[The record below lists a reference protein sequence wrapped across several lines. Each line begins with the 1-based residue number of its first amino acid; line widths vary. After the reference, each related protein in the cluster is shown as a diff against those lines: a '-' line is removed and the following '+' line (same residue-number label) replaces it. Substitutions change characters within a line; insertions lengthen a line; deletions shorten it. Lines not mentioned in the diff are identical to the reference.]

1 MAHTQAR
8 GRWVLVSSCGIALLL
23 GVLALGSVVLPYEQ
37 VAMRQR
43 WASAHPR
50 HYDMRARWRSG
61 GWVMYSSLEVRNEQL
76 VAGTNLFDGSPLTA
90 IDLGV
95 MSAMFPVDHTFGQI
109 DVLRRWPTSW
119 RTGIAR
125 LVPVPMLART
135 IDPCVVPLPRV
146 TYDQALGYPREVH
159 AFTNPCYNGV
169 GYDLEIEA
177 LQPLP

>member
-1 MAHTQAR
+1 MAHMQATV
-8 GRWVLVSSCGIALLL
+8 RWIIFSICGIVITLGLLAIGNVAL
-23 GVLALGSVVLPYEQ
+23 PIEQ

-50 HYDMRARWRSG
+50 HYEMQARWRSG
-61 GWVMYSSLEVRNEQL
+61 GWVMYSALEVRNEQL
-76 VAGTNLFDGSPLTA
+76 IGGTNLFDNSPLTT

-95 MSAMFPVDHTFGQI
+95 MSAMFPVDHTFSQI
-109 DVLRRWPTSW
+109 DVLRRWPASW
-119 RTGIAR
+119 RTSFAR
-125 LVPVPMLART
+125 LVPVPMLARL

-146 TYDQALGYPREVH
+146 TYDQSLGYPREIH